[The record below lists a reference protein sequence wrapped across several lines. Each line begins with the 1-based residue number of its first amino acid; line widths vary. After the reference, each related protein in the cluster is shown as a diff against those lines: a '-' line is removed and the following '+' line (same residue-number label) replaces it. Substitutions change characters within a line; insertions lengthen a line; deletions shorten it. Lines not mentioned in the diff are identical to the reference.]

1 MGSFMRQTEWVRNF
15 ISNSG
20 GRRFVITLGNAAVS
34 TFLLMNG
41 YLSGELYRDLIIV
54 TTAVYIGANTTQKF
68 KKGADGGE
76 GL

>member
-1 MGSFMRQTEWVRNF
+1 MSFFKSTEWVRSF
-15 ISNSG
+15 ISNTG

-34 TFLLMNG
+34 TYLLMGG
-41 YLSGELYRDLIIV
+41 YLSGEIYRDLIIV

-68 KKGADGGE
+68 KKGADSGE

>member
-1 MGSFMRQTEWVRNF
+1 MGFIKETEWVRNF

-20 GRRFVITLGNAAVS
+20 GRRFVITIGNAVVS
-34 TFLLMNG
+34 TYLLMGG
-41 YLSGELYRDLIIV
+41 YLSGEIYRDLIIV